1 MLYEGKTTNLLFARQ
16 LLRLSSRFF
25 KFNMLRVLWIGD
37 SHAAYMRRG
46 LRFPLEQ
53 NKPME
58 SLIYWLGPRL
68 MYSVSKS
75 GFPTSLF
82 FRFCI
87 RLWKPKVVIISL
99 GEIDVRMFLHNPN
112 LRDGR
117 WVVDYLNQVSEICEK
132 LNLQK
137 IYLLTGIPVSELPAA
152 DPIERVGSTNDR
164 LDGFDWL
171 QNQIQLELRDHKNF
185 SKIRFLDLLGCLN
198 SPDRTL
204 SSEFSDDGIHVN
216 ITGAWQV
223 WSTISSQI

>member
-1 MLYEGKTTNLLFARQ
+1 
-16 LLRLSSRFF
+16 
-25 KFNMLRVLWIGD
+25 MLRVLWIGD
-37 SHAAYMRRG
+37 SHAAYMRSG

-117 WVVDYLNQVSEICEK
+117 WVVDYLNQVLK
-132 LNLQK
+132 
-137 IYLLTGIPVSELPAA
+137 VSGCILFYE
-152 DPIERVGSTNDR
+152 G
-164 LDGFDWL
+164 
-171 QNQIQLELRDHKNF
+171 
-185 SKIRFLDLLGCLN
+185 RF
-198 SPDRTL
+198 
-204 SSEFSDDGIHVN
+204 
-216 ITGAWQV
+216 QY
-223 WSTISSQI
+223 